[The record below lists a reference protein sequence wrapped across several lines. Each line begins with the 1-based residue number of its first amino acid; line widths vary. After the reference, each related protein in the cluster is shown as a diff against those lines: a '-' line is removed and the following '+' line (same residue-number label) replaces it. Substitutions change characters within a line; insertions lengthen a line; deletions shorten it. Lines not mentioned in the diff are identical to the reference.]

1 MREWGAGLRAAG
13 LHVGWGWGPL
23 GRVRAM
29 RDPEFDR
36 KFDRMFEIVEGETGY
51 GIVWLLLRD
60 VGDQH

>member
-1 MREWGAGLRAAG
+1 MGLRAAG

-36 KFDRMFEIVEGETGY
+36 KFDRMCEIVEGETVGTGLY
-51 GIVWLLLRD
+51 GCFSEM
-60 VGDQH
+60 